1 MDVVAHLPAPLLAHL
16 RSVLGADHTL
26 TSADGW
32 KALEHAVRRRP
43 SDVAVVDPGADG
55 TVKTA
60 EIVSLVRHYPSL
72 PVIVYTVLSPQTM
85 RAVVEL
91 SGHGVNQ
98 VVLHRFDDEPRRLLE
113 TLEQQPGVTLSD
125 ALLDRLAV
133 PLAVLPAAL
142 VRAVEQL
149 FRRPLG
155 FSGAEDLAR
164 VASMPLR
171 TLYRVL
177 EAAGLA
183 SPSTMVRA
191 ARLLRAYAYLR
202 DSGHSVED
210 VAVKLGYSSRQ
221 LFGRH
226 VREAFGVAPID
237 LRRRIAAQECV
248 TRLAALLTTARA
260 AADEDDEPPDEGG
273 AAGGDGERA
282 SAATTE
288 RGADDERAPR
298 RGTGT

>member
-1 MDVVAHLPAPLLAHL
+1 M
-16 RSVLGADHTL
+16 LGADHTL

-72 PVIVYTVLSPQTM
+72 PVLVYTVLSPQTM

-98 VVLHRFDDEPRRLLE
+98 VILHRFDDEPRRLLE

-155 FSGAEDLAR
+155 FSGADDLAR
-164 VASMPLR
+164 VAAMPLR

-237 LRRRIAAQECV
+237 LRRRVAPQECV
-248 TRLAALLTTARA
+248 TRLSALLTT
-260 AADEDDEPPDEGG
+260 
-273 AAGGDGERA
+273 
-282 SAATTE
+282 
-288 RGADDERAPR
+288 RGA
-298 RGTGT
+298 

>member
-1 MDVVAHLPAPLLAHL
+1 M
-16 RSVLGADHTL
+16 LGAEHSL
-26 TSADGW
+26 ASADGW
-32 KALEHAVRRRP
+32 KSLEHAVRRHP
-43 SDVAVVDPGADG
+43 SDVAVVDPAADG
-55 TVKTA
+55 TVRTA

-72 PVIVYTVLSPQTM
+72 PVLIYTVLSPQTM

-98 VVLHRFDDEPRRLLE
+98 VVLHRFDDEPRRLLA

-125 ALLDRLAV
+125 ALLDRLAL
-133 PLAVLPAAL
+133 PLAVLPASL

-155 FSGAEDLAR
+155 FSSADDLAR
-164 VASMPLR
+164 VATMPLR

-183 SPSTMVRA
+183 SPSTMVRT

-226 VREAFGVAPID
+226 VRDAFGVAPID
-237 LRRRIAAQECV
+237 LRRRVAPAECV
-248 TRLAALLTTARA
+248 ARLAAVLTAPGEQGDDREGEGGGGGTDAT
-260 AADEDDEPPDEGG
+260 EDGEAGG
-273 AAGGDGERA
+273 AAAAASGD
-282 SAATTE
+282 E
-288 RGADDERAPR
+288 RGPR
-298 RGTGT
+298 RVTGT

>member
-1 MDVVAHLPAPLLAHL
+1 M
-16 RSVLGADHTL
+16 LGADHTL
-26 TSADGW
+26 TPATGW
-32 KALEHAVRRRP
+32 KSLEDAVRRRP

-55 TVKTA
+55 TVRTA
-60 EIVSLVRHYPSL
+60 EIVSLVRRYPSL
-72 PVIVYTVLSPQTM
+72 PVLIYTVLSPQSM

-91 SGHGVNQ
+91 SAHGVNQ

-125 ALLDRLAV
+125 ALLDRLAL

-142 VRAVEQL
+142 VRALEQL

-155 FSGAEDLAR
+155 FAGADDLAR
-164 VASMPLR
+164 VATMPRR

-210 VAVKLGYSSRQ
+210 VATKLGYSSRQ

-237 LRRRIAAQECV
+237 LRRRVAPQECV
-248 TRLAALLTTARA
+248 ERLAALLTTTD
-260 AADEDDEPPDEGG
+260 ADDVDN
-273 AAGGDGERA
+273 ANV
-282 SAATTE
+282 
-288 RGADDERAPR
+288 DDERDDEARDAAAAAESARGRGPR
-298 RGTGT
+298 RVSGT

>member
-1 MDVVAHLPAPLLAHL
+1 MDVVAHLPPPLLAHL
-16 RSVLGADHTL
+16 RAVLGADHTL
-26 TSADGW
+26 TPAHGW
-32 KALEHAVRRRP
+32 TSLEDAVRRRP

-55 TVKTA
+55 TVRTE
-60 EIVSLVRHYPSL
+60 EIVGLVRHYPSL
-72 PVIVYTVLSPQTM
+72 PVLIYTVLSPQTM

-91 SGHGVNQ
+91 SAHGVNQ
-98 VVLHRFDDEPRRLLE
+98 VVLHRFDDEPRRFLQ

-125 ALLDRLAV
+125 ALLDRLSV
-133 PLAVLPAAL
+133 PLALLPASL

-155 FSGAEDLAR
+155 FASADDLAR
-164 VASMPLR
+164 VATMPRR
-171 TLYRVL
+171 TVYRVL

-183 SPSTMVRA
+183 SPSTLVRA

-210 VAVKLGYSSRQ
+210 VAAKLGYSSRQ

-237 LRRRIAAQECV
+237 LRRRVAAPECV
-248 TRLAALLTTARA
+248 ARLAALLTTTGGEDRDDTEPRGGESDREGETAALPTAGESRGPKRA
-260 AADEDDEPPDEGG
+260 
-273 AAGGDGERA
+273 
-282 SAATTE
+282 
-288 RGADDERAPR
+288 RGA
-298 RGTGT
+298 